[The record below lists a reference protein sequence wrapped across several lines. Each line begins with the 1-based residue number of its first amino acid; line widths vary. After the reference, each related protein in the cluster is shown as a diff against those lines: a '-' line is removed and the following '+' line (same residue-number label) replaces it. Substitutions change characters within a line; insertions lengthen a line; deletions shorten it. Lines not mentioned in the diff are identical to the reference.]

1 MKILKTNTP
10 PPRILSMSKFFRAI
24 TCALMTILCCLSMVA
39 CGNDKKTDNQTD
51 FGLNNEFVEVMN
63 VSYGNSS
70 GSKTI
75 NSQIK
80 VEFDEDS
87 ELFFT
92 EEQYEEEKKQ
102 IPHYPYRAIG
112 YPQHCLYISRD
123 KSNINDFP
131 LNTEIILEN
140 VSFDYNQNRSIHVKT
155 TVKTREIRMV
165 SVQIID
171 NRSFL
176 LKTYDGDISYITTD
190 YYRVEYFK

>member
-1 MKILKTNTP
+1 
-10 PPRILSMSKFFRAI
+10 
-24 TCALMTILCCLSMVA
+24 MTILCCLSMVA

-102 IPHYPYRAIG
+102 IPHYPYRAID

>member
-10 PPRILSMSKFFRAI
+10 PPWFLSMSKFFRAI

-102 IPHYPYRAIG
+102 IPHYPYRAID